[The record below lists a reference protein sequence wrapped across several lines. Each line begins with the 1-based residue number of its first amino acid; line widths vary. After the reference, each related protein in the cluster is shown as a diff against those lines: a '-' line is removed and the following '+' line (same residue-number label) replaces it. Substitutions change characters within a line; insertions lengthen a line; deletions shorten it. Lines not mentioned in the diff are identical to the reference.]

1 MRDASGRRPPPCS
14 TSRWEDWLSFRSTR
28 PEHLL
33 RDLGSDAPAP
43 FGVRVPAEIPR
54 GEVASVGR
62 VGFIPRVLG
71 WGAGRR
77 RGCANRL
84 TDGLRIT
91 LRAGAVYYIS
101 PSDPAALARSIG
113 AGME

>member
-1 MRDASGRRPPPCS
+1 M
-14 TSRWEDWLSFRSTR
+14 FR
-28 PEHLL
+28 
-33 RDLGSDAPAP
+33 
-43 FGVRVPAEIPR
+43 AEIPR
-54 GEVASVGR
+54 GAVAPVGR

-101 PSDPAALARSIG
+101 PSDPAACARSIG
-113 AGME
+113 ARME